1 MAERSVAFD
10 NMRRALL
17 AYVQAIPF
25 AAVVE
30 VQAIAGALNIPAR
43 HAAYILSRLSIDETD
58 LCPWHRVVPRNGVF
72 SGGRKSSS
80 RTALQIALLR
90 HEGVPFANDVSID
103 FGRATLWRPPDTYR
117 TTCWADYEGDV
128 TP

>member
-30 VQAIAGALNIPAR
+30 VQALAGALNIPAR
-43 HAAYILSRLSIDETD
+43 HAAYILSRISVDETD

-72 SGGRKSSS
+72 SGGTRSTP
-80 RTALQIALLR
+80 RTALQMALLR
-90 HEGVPFANDVSID
+90 HEGVPFADDVRID
-103 FGRATLWRPPDTYR
+103 LGRATLWRPPDTYR
-117 TTCWADYEGDV
+117 TTFWADYEGDV